1 MCENFFHQILVFQ
14 HFYFFQVE
22 SEKRKRLVGLIQLIF
37 LLLNIEINQV
47 QFWTCENTS
56 SAALKAINFKLFFPS
71 ILNLMTS
78 QILTLITMLYYFSE
92 MVQQLG
98 KIYRILG

>member
-1 MCENFFHQILVFQ
+1 MIYKKHYNPIQSLLKFAWLLVVSTMCENFFHQILVFQ

-56 SAALKAINFKLFFPS
+56 SAPLKAINFKL
-71 ILNLMTS
+71 ND
-78 QILTLITMLYYFSE
+78 
-92 MVQQLG
+92 
-98 KIYRILG
+98 